1 MPRRSTFVA
10 RWYLRRVDPAGARKA
25 LDRVSE
31 ALGAN
36 ATKSRLLE
44 EVAWGRDVEERFFA
58 RRASELPRVEYSVDR
73 EVLEGDNA
81 RLLGVQRSIAGQGAI
96 PTFLRNVLQSSID
109 RNRLLLATGTT
120 DFGRLSVEIYG
131 GASTAFFG
139 LPLTNHDLAKHLLER
154 LSDHGWDEASA
165 TEDPT
170 LDAQGL
176 VTFLEE
182 RIAKRKAPV
191 KVVLDPD
198 CTSKAIAGMKR
209 VRVRPDATFT
219 TWEAEGLYR
228 HEVETHAYTALN
240 GDAQEH
246 SALLRAGGP
255 RSTATQE
262 GLAVFAE
269 LYHRA
274 LAMPRLRRLAL
285 RVKLV
290 AMAEEGASFLDVY
303 RELLMGEGLA
313 PRDAYLDAARIFRGG
328 PPEGGGPFTK
338 DACYLAG
345 LVHVHAFLAAFVR
358 AGFRDECEMIVCGR
372 FALDDIGALV
382 ELRAMG
388 LLARPKYRPRWLREW
403 STLLPYFAVSSFLG
417 GVDLA
422 PVTARYAGVIALA
435 NAARPPR

>member
-1 MPRRSTFVA
+1 VE
-10 RWYLRRVDPAGARKA
+10 PAAARKA

-31 ALGAN
+31 ALGSLQ
-36 ATKSRLLE
+36 TKSKLLE
-44 EVAWGRDVEERFFA
+44 EVAWDRKVEERFFA
-58 RRASELPRVEYSVDR
+58 RHAHELPRVTYDVDR
-73 EVLEGDNA
+73 AGLAGEIEELA
-81 RLLGVQRSIAGQGAI
+81 AVQRSIAGEGAI
-96 PTFLRNVLQSSID
+96 PTFLRNVLQSNID
-109 RNRLLLATGTT
+109 RNRLLVATGTT
-120 DFGRLSVEIYG
+120 DFGRISVEVYG

-154 LSDHGWDEASA
+154 LALHGWDEASA

-170 LDAQGL
+170 LDAPAL

-191 KVVLDPD
+191 KVVLDPE

-228 HEVETHAYTALN
+228 HEVETHAYSALN
-240 GDAQEH
+240 GAAQEH
-246 SALLRAGGP
+246 AALLRAGGP
-255 RSTATQE
+255 RSTPTQE
-262 GLAVFAE
+262 GLAVFSE
-269 LYHRA
+269 LYHHA

-290 AMAEEGASFLDVY
+290 AMAEDGASFLDVY
-303 RELLMGEGLA
+303 RALLRDEGLE
-313 PRDAYLDAARIFRGG
+313 PREAYLDAARIFRGG

-388 LLARPKYRPRWLREW
+388 LLARPKFRPRWLREW

-417 GVDLA
+417 GIDLA
-422 PVTARYAGVIALA
+422 PVTTRYAEVIALA
-435 NAARPPR
+435 NAARPRTLKGA

>member
-1 MPRRSTFVA
+1 MNA
-10 RWYLRRVDPAGARKA
+10 AAARKA

-31 ALGAN
+31 ALGSLK
-36 ATKSRLLE
+36 TKSKLLE
-44 EVAWGRDVEERFFA
+44 EVAWGRDVEERFFERKA
-58 RRASELPRVEYSVDR
+58 TELPRVDYDVDR
-73 EVLEGDNA
+73 PALEGEVA
-81 RLLGVQRSIAGQGAI
+81 TLQEVQESILGDRPI
-96 PTFLRNVLQSSID
+96 PAFLRGVLQSNID

-120 DFGRLSVEIYG
+120 DFGSVSIEVYG
-131 GASTAFFG
+131 GASTSFFG

-154 LSDHGWDEASA
+154 LAVHGWDEASA

-170 LDAQGL
+170 LDAPAL

-191 KVVLDPD
+191 KVVLDPQ

-228 HEVETHAYTALN
+228 HEVETHVYTALN
-240 GDAQEH
+240 GAAQEH
-246 SALLRAGGP
+246 PALLRSGGP
-255 RSTATQE
+255 RSTPTQE

-269 LYHRA
+269 LYHHA

-290 AMAEEGASFLDVY
+290 AMAEDGASFLDVY
-303 RELLMGEGLA
+303 RVLVKDEGLL
-313 PRDAYLDAARIFRGG
+313 PREAYLDAARIFRGG

-382 ELRAMG
+382 ELRSMG
-388 LLARPKYRPRWLREW
+388 LLARPKFRPRWLREW

-417 GVDLA
+417 GIDLA
-422 PVTARYAGVIALA
+422 PVAARYAGVIALA
-435 NAARPPR
+435 NSARAPA

>member
-1 MPRRSTFVA
+1 
-10 RWYLRRVDPAGARKA
+10 VDPVSTRQA
-25 LDRVSE
+25 LDLVSD
-31 ALGAN
+31 ALGSIQTKAN
-36 ATKSRLLE
+36 LLE
-44 EVAWGRDVEERFFA
+44 EVAWSREVEERFFESHA
-58 RRASELPRVEYSVDR
+58 TELPRVTYAVDR
-73 EVLEGDNA
+73 PALENEIVT
-81 RLLGVQRSIAGQGAI
+81 LGAVQASVEGEEPI
-96 PTFLRNVLQSSID
+96 PRFLRGVLQSNID
-109 RNRLLLATGTT
+109 RNRLLLATGTKE
-120 DFGRLSVEIYG
+120 FGRISLEVYG
-131 GASTAFFG
+131 GAHTAFFG
-139 LPLTNHDLAKHLLER
+139 LPLTNHDLAEHLLDR
-154 LSDHGWDEASA
+154 LAVHGWDEATA
-165 TEDPT
+165 TDDPT
-170 LDAQGL
+170 LDAPAM
-176 VTFLEE
+176 VRFLEE

-191 KVVLDPD
+191 KVVLDPA

-209 VRVRPDATFT
+209 VRVRADATFT
-219 TWEAEGLYR
+219 SWEAEGLYR

-240 GDAQEH
+240 GAAQEH
-246 SALLRAGGP
+246 AALLRAGGP
-255 RSTATQE
+255 RSTPTQE

-290 AMAEEGASFLDVY
+290 AMAEDGASFLDVY
-303 RELLMGEGLA
+303 RVLVRDEALA

-372 FALDDIGALV
+372 FALEDIAALV

-388 LLARPKYRPRWLREW
+388 LLARPKFRPRWLREW

-417 GVDLA
+417 AVDLA
-422 PVTARYAGVIALA
+422 PVAERYTHAIRLA
-435 NAARPPR
+435 NAARPPRAARD

>member
-1 MPRRSTFVA
+1 MNA
-10 RWYLRRVDPAGARKA
+10 AAARKA

-31 ALGAN
+31 ALGSLK
-36 ATKSRLLE
+36 TKSKLLE
-44 EVAWGRDVEERFFA
+44 EVAWGRDVEERFFERKA
-58 RRASELPRVEYSVDR
+58 TELPRVDYDVDR
-73 EVLEGDNA
+73 PALEGEIA
-81 RLLGVQRSIAGQGAI
+81 TLQEVQESILGDRPI
-96 PTFLRNVLQSSID
+96 PAFLRGVLQSNID

-120 DFGRLSVEIYG
+120 DFGSVSIEVYG
-131 GASTAFFG
+131 GASTSFFG

-154 LSDHGWDEASA
+154 LAVHGWDEASA

-170 LDAQGL
+170 LDAPAL

-191 KVVLDPD
+191 KVVLDPQ

-228 HEVETHAYTALN
+228 HEVETHVYTALN
-240 GDAQEH
+240 GAAQEH
-246 SALLRAGGP
+246 PALLRSGGP
-255 RSTATQE
+255 RSTPTQE

-269 LYHRA
+269 LYHHA

-290 AMAEEGASFLDVY
+290 AMAEDGASFLDVY
-303 RELLMGEGLA
+303 RVLVKDEGLL
-313 PRDAYLDAARIFRGG
+313 PREAYLDAARIFRGG

-382 ELRAMG
+382 ELRSMG
-388 LLARPKYRPRWLREW
+388 LLARPKFRPRWLREW

-417 GVDLA
+417 GIDLA
-422 PVTARYAGVIALA
+422 PVAARYAGVIALA
-435 NAARPPR
+435 NAARAPV

>member
-1 MPRRSTFVA
+1 MEQA
-10 RWYLRRVDPAGARKA
+10 AARKA
-25 LDRVSE
+25 LDHVSE
-31 ALGAN
+31 ALSGI
-36 ATKSRLLE
+36 ATKSKLLE
-44 EVAWGRDVEERFFA
+44 EVAWGRDVEARFFA
-58 RRASELPRVEYSVDR
+58 SGASELPRVDYAVDR
-73 EVLEGDNA
+73 QTLEA
-81 RLLGVQRSIAGQGAI
+81 EIAKLVVVQRSVHGDRAI
-96 PTFLRNVLQSSID
+96 PTFLRNVLQSNID

-120 DFGRLSVEIYG
+120 EFGRVSLEVYG
-131 GASTAFFG
+131 GASTSFFG
-139 LPLTNHDLAKHLLER
+139 LPLTNHDLARHLLDR
-154 LSDHGWDEASA
+154 LAVHGWDEASA

-170 LDAQGL
+170 LDANEL
-176 VTFLEE
+176 VTYLEE

-191 KVVLDPD
+191 KVVLDPE

-240 GDAQEH
+240 GAAQEH
-246 SALLRAGGP
+246 AALLKSGGP
-255 RSTATQE
+255 RSTPTQE

-290 AMAEEGASFLDVY
+290 AMAEDGASFLDVY
-303 RELLMGEGLA
+303 RVLVKDEGLE

-328 PPEGGGPFTK
+328 PPEGGGAFTK

-403 STLLPYFAVSSFLG
+403 GTLLPYFAVSSFLG
-417 GVDLA
+417 GIDLT
-422 PVTARYAGVIALA
+422 PVTKRYAEVIALA
-435 NAARPPR
+435 NAARAPA

>member
-1 MPRRSTFVA
+1 MNA
-10 RWYLRRVDPAGARKA
+10 AAARKA

-31 ALGAN
+31 ALGSLK
-36 ATKSRLLE
+36 TKSKLLE
-44 EVAWGRDVEERFFA
+44 EVAWGRDVEERFFERKA
-58 RRASELPRVEYSVDR
+58 TELPRVDYDVDR
-73 EVLEGDNA
+73 PALEGEVA
-81 RLLGVQRSIAGQGAI
+81 TLQEVQESILGDRPI
-96 PTFLRNVLQSSID
+96 PAFLRGVLQSNID

-120 DFGRLSVEIYG
+120 DFGSVSIEVYG
-131 GASTAFFG
+131 GASTSFFG

-154 LSDHGWDEASA
+154 LAVHGWDEASA

-170 LDAQGL
+170 LDAPAL

-191 KVVLDPD
+191 KVVLDPQ

-240 GDAQEH
+240 GAAQEH
-246 SALLRAGGP
+246 PALLRSGGP
-255 RSTATQE
+255 RSTPTQE

-269 LYHRA
+269 LYHHA

-290 AMAEEGASFLDVY
+290 AMAEDGASFLDVY
-303 RELLMGEGLA
+303 RVLVKDEGLL
-313 PRDAYLDAARIFRGG
+313 PREAYLDAARIFRGG

-382 ELRAMG
+382 ELRSMG
-388 LLARPKYRPRWLREW
+388 LLARPKFRPRWLREW

-417 GVDLA
+417 GIDLA
-422 PVTARYAGVIALA
+422 PVAARYAGVIALA
-435 NAARPPR
+435 NAARAPA

>member
-1 MPRRSTFVA
+1 M
-10 RWYLRRVDPAGARKA
+10 DPASTRRA
-25 LDRVSE
+25 LDRVSS
-31 ALGAN
+31 ALASIQTKAN
-36 ATKSRLLE
+36 LLE
-44 EVAWGRDVEERFFA
+44 EVAWSRVVEERFFESHA
-58 RRASELPRVEYSVDR
+58 TELPRVTYAVDR
-73 EVLEGDNA
+73 PALEA
-81 RLLGVQRSIAGQGAI
+81 ESVTLGAVQASIEGEEPI
-96 PTFLRNVLQSSID
+96 PRFLRGALQSNID
-109 RNRLLLATGTT
+109 RNRLLLAIGTKE
-120 DFGRLSVEIYG
+120 FGRISLEVYG
-131 GASTAFFG
+131 GARTAFFG
-139 LPLTNHDLAKHLLER
+139 LPLTNQDLAEHLLDR
-154 LSDHGWDEASA
+154 LAVHGWDEATA
-165 TEDPT
+165 TDDPT
-170 LDAQGL
+170 LDGPAMAR
-176 VTFLEE
+176 FLEE

-191 KVVLDPD
+191 KVVLDPA

-219 TWEAEGLYR
+219 SWEAEGLYR

-240 GDAQEH
+240 GAAQEH
-246 SALLRAGGP
+246 AALLRAGGP
-255 RSTATQE
+255 RSTPTQE

-269 LYHRA
+269 LYHHA

-290 AMAEEGASFLDVY
+290 AMAEDGASFLDVY
-303 RELLMGEGLA
+303 RVLVRDEGLE

-372 FALDDIGALV
+372 FALEDIAALV

-388 LLARPKYRPRWLREW
+388 VLARPKFRPRWLREW

-417 GVDLA
+417 AVDLA
-422 PVTARYAGVIALA
+422 PVAEQYAQAIRLA
-435 NAARPPR
+435 NAARPPSGARA

>member
-1 MPRRSTFVA
+1 MEPAAA
-10 RWYLRRVDPAGARKA
+10 RMA
-25 LDRVSE
+25 LDRVSN
-31 ALGAN
+31 AIASI
-36 ATKSRLLE
+36 ATKANLLD
-44 EVAWGRDVEERFFA
+44 EVAWGRDVEERFVA
-58 RRASELPRVEYSVDR
+58 HHASELPRVTYDVDR
-73 EVLEGDNA
+73 PALEAEIATLAAVQSSTEGDA
-81 RLLGVQRSIAGQGAI
+81 AI
-96 PTFLRNVLQSSID
+96 PTFLRGVLQSNID
-109 RNRLLLATGTT
+109 RNRLLLATGTK
-120 DFGRLSVEIYG
+120 DFGRVSIEVYG
-131 GASTAFFG
+131 GARTAFFG
-139 LPLTNHDLAKHLLER
+139 LPLTNHDLAEHLLER
-154 LSDHGWDEASA
+154 LAVHGWDEATA
-165 TEDPT
+165 TDDPT
-170 LDAQGL
+170 LDAPAM

-182 RIAKRKAPV
+182 RIAKRKVPV
-191 KVVLDPD
+191 KVVLDPN

-219 TWEAEGLYR
+219 SWEAEGLYR

-240 GDAQEH
+240 GAAQEH
-246 SALLRAGGP
+246 PALLRSGGP
-255 RSTATQE
+255 RSTPTQE

-269 LYHRA
+269 LYHHA

-290 AMAEEGASFLDVY
+290 AMAEDGASFLDVY
-303 RELLMGEGLA
+303 RVLVRDEGLE
-313 PRDAYLDAARIFRGG
+313 PRDAYLDTARIFRGG

-372 FALDDIGALV
+372 FALEDIAALV

-388 LLARPKYRPRWLREW
+388 LLARPKFRPRWLREW

-422 PVTARYAGVIALA
+422 PVTERYAGVIELA

>member
-1 MPRRSTFVA
+1 M
-10 RWYLRRVDPAGARKA
+10 DPAAARKA
-25 LDRVSE
+25 LQRVSE
-31 ALGAN
+31 ALGALE
-36 ATKSRLLE
+36 TKSKLLE
-44 EVAWGRDVEERFFA
+44 EVAWGREVEERFFA
-58 RRASELPRVEYSVDR
+58 NDASELPRVSYAIDR
-73 EVLEGDNA
+73 PALESENA
-81 RLLGVQRSIAGQGAI
+81 TLLVVQRSIAGDRPI
-96 PTFLRNVLQSSID
+96 PVFLRGVLQSNID

-120 DFGRLSVEIYG
+120 DFGRVSIEVYG

-154 LSDHGWDEASA
+154 LSLHGWDEASA

-170 LDAQGL
+170 LDAPAL

-191 KVVLDPD
+191 KVVLDPQ

-219 TWEAEGLYR
+219 SWEAEGLYR

-240 GDAQEH
+240 GAAQEH
-246 SALLRAGGP
+246 AALLRSGGP
-255 RSTATQE
+255 RSTPTQE

-269 LYHRA
+269 LYHHA

-290 AMAEEGASFLDVY
+290 AMAEDGASFLDVY
-303 RELLMGEGLA
+303 RVLVNDEGLA
-313 PRDAYLDAARIFRGG
+313 PREAYLDAARIFRGG

-345 LVHVHAFLAAFVR
+345 LVHVHAFLATFVR

-382 ELRAMG
+382 ELRTMG
-388 LLARPKYRPRWLREW
+388 LLARPKFRPRWLREW

-417 GVDLA
+417 GIDLA
-422 PVTARYAGVIALA
+422 PVTARYAGVIAHA
-435 NAARPPR
+435 NAARAPR

>member
-1 MPRRSTFVA
+1 M
-10 RWYLRRVDPAGARKA
+10 DPAAARKA
-25 LDRVSE
+25 LQRVSE
-31 ALGAN
+31 ALGALE
-36 ATKSRLLE
+36 TKSKLLE
-44 EVAWGRDVEERFFA
+44 EVAWGREVEERFFA
-58 RRASELPRVEYSVDR
+58 HDARELPRVDYEIDR
-73 EVLEGDNA
+73 PALESENA
-81 RLLGVQRSIAGQGAI
+81 KLLVVQRSIAGDRPI
-96 PTFLRNVLQSSID
+96 PVFLRGVLQSNID

-120 DFGRLSVEIYG
+120 DFGRVSIEVYG

-154 LSDHGWDEASA
+154 LAVHGWDEASA

-170 LDAQGL
+170 LDAPAL

-191 KVVLDPD
+191 KVVLDPQ

-240 GDAQEH
+240 GAAQEH
-246 SALLRAGGP
+246 AALLRSGGP
-255 RSTATQE
+255 RSTPTQE

-269 LYHRA
+269 LYHHA

-290 AMAEEGASFLDVY
+290 AMAEDGASFLDVY
-303 RELLMGEGLA
+303 RVLVKDEGLT
-313 PRDAYLDAARIFRGG
+313 PREAYLDAARIFRGG

-345 LVHVHAFLAAFVR
+345 LVHVHAFLATFVR

-382 ELRAMG
+382 ELRTMG
-388 LLARPKYRPRWLREW
+388 LLARPKFRPRWLREW

-422 PVTARYAGVIALA
+422 PVTARYANVIAHA
-435 NAARPPR
+435 NAARAPR

>member
-1 MPRRSTFVA
+1 MEHA
-10 RWYLRRVDPAGARKA
+10 AARKA
-25 LDRVSE
+25 LDRVSK
-31 ALGAN
+31 ALGALQ
-36 ATKSRLLE
+36 TKSKLLD
-44 EVAWGRDVEERFFA
+44 EVAWGREVEERFFA
-58 RRASELPRVEYSVDR
+58 QKASELPRVDYEVDR
-73 EVLEGDNA
+73 PALEAEVAN
-81 RLLGVQRSIAGQGAI
+81 LLVVQRSIAGDRAI
-96 PTFLRNVLQSSID
+96 PVFLRGVLQSNID

-120 DFGRLSVEIYG
+120 DFGRVSVEVYG

-154 LSDHGWDEASA
+154 LAVHGWDEASA

-170 LDAQGL
+170 LDAPSL
-176 VTFLEE
+176 VKFLED

-191 KVVLDPD
+191 KVVLDPQ

-240 GDAQEH
+240 GAAQEH
-246 SALLRAGGP
+246 AALLRSGGP
-255 RSTATQE
+255 RSTPTQE

-269 LYHRA
+269 LYHHA

-290 AMAEEGASFLDVY
+290 AMAEDGASFLDVY
-303 RELLMGEGLA
+303 RVLVKDEGLA
-313 PRDAYLDAARIFRGG
+313 PREAYLDAARIFRGG

-382 ELRAMG
+382 ELRTMG
-388 LLARPKYRPRWLREW
+388 LLARPKFRPRWLREW

-417 GVDLA
+417 GIDLA
-422 PVTARYAGVIALA
+422 PVAARYAGVIAHA
-435 NAARPPR
+435 SAARAPA